1 MQALGWI
8 FGVDRRSVADSRQ
21 FGLLLGLM
29 FVWLLALAAVEVL
42 ELPGRALSAT
52 FVLIAVQAL
61 LITARSV
68 RERILFAVVGLLLLI
83 ESLFEFPGIVNTL
96 TALLYAVVL
105 VFIPIRLSVYVL
117 EQERVDVNTVFGA
130 LCAYLFLGL
139 SFAVVYGVIAELN
152 PAAIFTPE
160 EGEPTFVTWV
170 YFSFTTLSTLGYGDI
185 APRTYP
191 ARMIAILEALIGQI
205 YLVVVVARLV
215 SDAIRRSEEQA

>member
-1 MQALGWI
+1 MQALGWL
-8 FGVDRRSVADSRQ
+8 FGADPRSRADSRQ

-29 FVWLLALAAVEVL
+29 FLWLLALAAVEVL
-42 ELPGRALSAT
+42 DLPGRALSAA
-52 FVLIAVQAL
+52 FVLIAVQAM
-61 LITARSV
+61 LITARSA
-68 RERILFAVVGLLLLI
+68 RERGLFAVIGLLLLI
-83 ESLFEFPGIVNTL
+83 ESLFRFPGIVNVV
-96 TALLYAVVL
+96 TAFVYVLVL
-105 VFIPIRLSVYVL
+105 VFIPVRLSVFVL
-117 EQERVDVNTVFGA
+117 EQDSVDANTVFGA

-191 ARMIAILEALIGQI
+191 ARMAAILEALIGQI

-215 SDAIRRSEEQA
+215 SDAIRRGEQET